1 MWGSDST
8 ETALK
13 HALKEKGIELFSSS
27 NPKAKPNVER
37 SNSTAQRNFPYFF
50 NKENIKTI
58 KDVKTNMKKS
68 PIFTTIN
75 LIKKYFE
82 RQIVLQNKVM
92 KIKRRWI

>member
-8 ETALK
+8 ETAFK
-13 HALKEKGIELFSSS
+13 NALKEKGIELFSSS

-58 KDVKTNMKKS
+58 KDVQDNHEKITNFYNNKFNKKTFWKTNC
-68 PIFTTIN
+68 FTKPGN
-75 LIKKYFE
+75 E
-82 RQIVLQNKVM
+82 N
-92 KIKRRWI
+92 